1 MGFRPNWGRNDQIC
15 ISKSDTDRIVLL
27 SAEVDLPHADEI
39 GKLLVNL
46 IPKSYNEDN
55 KRPF

>member
-1 MGFRPNWGRNDQIC
+1 MIKYAYLNLIQI
-15 ISKSDTDRIVLL
+15 RIVLL